1 MKKKY
6 LTIATTFHDRK
17 KINKLVIEEN
27 LNKGHLQKK
36 KNLNL
41 TSYLVVEN

>member
-36 KNLNL
+36 YLQVI
-41 TSYLVVEN
+41 SYLVVEN